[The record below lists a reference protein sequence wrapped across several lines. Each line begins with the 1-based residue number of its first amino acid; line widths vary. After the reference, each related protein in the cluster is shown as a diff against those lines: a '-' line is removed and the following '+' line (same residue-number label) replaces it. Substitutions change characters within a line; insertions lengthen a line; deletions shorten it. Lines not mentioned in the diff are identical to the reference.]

1 MKLEL
6 RGITK
11 RFGAVTANAGINL
24 TIEPGEIHALLGE
37 NGAGKSTLMN
47 VLYGLTQ
54 PDEGQI
60 LIDGEPRTFSGPR
73 AASAAGIGMVH
84 QHFMLVPVL
93 TVAENLM
100 LGREAVRGP
109 FSMLDHRAA
118 ADEIAEASARFG
130 LRVDPGATVGDLPV
144 GAQQRVEILKALMGD
159 ARVLILDEP
168 TAVLTPQEIN
178 DLVRVMTGL
187 RDAGTSVVFITHK
200 LREVRAA
207 ADTITV
213 LRDGRVVG
221 RASPRAPEAE
231 LAALMVGRSVDL
243 EIDRP
248 PARSGDTVLS
258 LWEVSV
264 PSDRGGLA
272 VSHLSLDVHAGE
284 IVALAGVQ
292 GNGQDELAEALVGL
306 RPAVSG
312 TISLREH
319 DIAGWSVR
327 DRHRAGMAYVPED
340 RSHDGVIAQMTVE
353 ENLVL
358 DLHDDE
364 TFAKGITLR
373 RRAIA
378 DNGRRRVAEFDIRAV
393 SPDTP
398 CGALSGGNQQ
408 KVVLARAL
416 SRPLEV
422 LVICQPT
429 RGVDVGAQES
439 IYARIVAERDRGTAV
454 VLVSTELDELLGLAD
469 RLVVM
474 YRGEVVGELPSGAPR
489 QQVGLMMAGV
499 PADEA
504 RRQAATVPDDGVG
517 R

>member
-1 MKLEL
+1 
-6 RGITK
+6 
-11 RFGAVTANAGINL
+11 V
-24 TIEPGEIHALLGE
+24 
-37 NGAGKSTLMN
+37 
-47 VLYGLTQ
+47 
-54 PDEGQI
+54 
-60 LIDGEPRTFSGPR
+60 
-73 AASAAGIGMVH
+73 
-84 QHFMLVPVL
+84 
-93 TVAENLM
+93 
-100 LGREAVRGP
+100 GR
-109 FSMLDHRAA
+109 
-118 ADEIAEASARFG
+118 
-130 LRVDPGATVGDLPV
+130 RVD
-144 GAQQRVEILKALMGD
+144 
-159 ARVLILDEP
+159 
-168 TAVLTPQEIN
+168 
-178 DLVRVMTGL
+178 
-187 RDAGTSVVFITHK
+187 
-200 LREVRAA
+200 REYA
-207 ADTITV
+207 
-213 LRDGRVVG
+213 
-221 RASPRAPEAE
+221 
-231 LAALMVGRSVDL
+231 
-243 EIDRP
+243 RP

-258 LWEVSV
+258 LRDVSV

-272 VSHLSLDVHAGE
+272 VSHLSLDVHACE

-292 GNGQDELAEALVGL
+292 GNGQDELVEALVGL
-306 RPAVSG
+306 RPATSG

-319 DIAGWSVR
+319 DITGWSVR
-327 DRHRAGMAYVPED
+327 DRHRVGMGHVPED

-364 TFAKGITLR
+364 AFARGITLR
-373 RRAIA
+373 TGAIA
-378 DNGRRRVAEFDIRAV
+378 ENGRRRVAEFDIRAV

-504 RRQAATVPDDGVG
+504 RRQAATAPDDGAG